1 MKLKHQFLLLALAV
15 LSFTGYSQNSDLIK
29 KSTETKI
36 ETKEIPIDPNVK
48 IGKLSNGLTY
58 YIRNNGKPEDK
69 LELRLVV
76 NAGSILETEKQLGLA
91 HFMEHMNFNG
101 TKNFQK
107 NELVDYLQSIGVQF
121 GADLNAYTSF
131 DETVYI
137 LPIPSDDPEKL
148 DKGFQ
153 ILEDWAHNAT
163 LTDEAIDAERGV
175 VLEEYRLGLGP
186 NKRMMQKYLPKLMYG
201 SKYAERLPIGTKENL
216 ENFSYEDVRSYYKD
230 WYRPDLMAVIA
241 VGDLDTA
248 ELEAKIKQHFS
259 GIAKPENPK
268 KRETFKLPNH
278 DETFVTIASDKE
290 APFSQVQIMYKD
302 KFEAPKI
309 KTTLDYRE
317 SLVKTLF
324 STMINN
330 RLSELTN
337 KPNPPFV
344 FGSTGYSG
352 TFSRSKNAYQSFAMT
367 SETGQLNGLKAL
379 LEENERVK
387 RYGFQ
392 EGEFE
397 RAKKSIM
404 ARWDKTYKDK
414 DKQESNRIIGEYV
427 NNFLEEEPIPGIEWE
442 YNMTKQ
448 YLKTIALS
456 EINKLINQF
465 IHDDNRVIILTGPEK
480 EGLELIT
487 ENQVLDLLKE
497 VESSNIEAYK
507 DADVRENLV
516 ENLLA
521 KGSILNVSKNESI
534 NTTTFTLSNGA
545 KVTFKKT
552 DFKNDEVLFEA
563 VSFGGTNLYTDEEFK
578 ATTFANGGLAEAG
591 IGGLS
596 KTDLKKMMSGKIAN
610 VSPYIQLATEGF
622 RGQAAPKDLE
632 ILFQQVYL
640 YFTDLNK
647 NKEAYQSFIN
657 RQKSFLGNLMANPQ
671 FYFSNETGKIK
682 NEGNTRY
689 TGFPTPEKMDQADY
703 DLAYIKYK
711 ERFADAGD
719 FHFFFVGNV
728 DENILKELSS
738 KYIASLPSINSNETI
753 TPTKFREKDIYQ
765 KHVVKKGKDPKSL
778 VSIVWREDDIK
789 YSEKKALEVSALG
802 EILTI
807 KLIEKLREEEGGV
820 YGVGANGNFRK
831 LSFPGVTFSIS
842 FPCGPENVDKLVA
855 AALAEV
861 EKIKQE
867 GPTTEDLNKVKESK
881 LQKYREGSKTNR
893 FWLSN
898 LTTAMQENKNP
909 ADVLKTQE
917 AINGLT
923 IEAIKNI
930 ANEFLDENYFLGILM
945 PEDN

>member
-1 MKLKHQFLLLALAV
+1 MKKQILLLIIAFLT
-15 LSFTGYSQNSDLIK
+15 FTVYSQDSDLK
-29 KSTETKI
+29 NNTSETKI
-36 ETKEIPIDPNVK
+36 ETKEIPVDPNVK
-48 IGKLSNGLTY
+48 TGKLSNGLTY

-69 LELRLVV
+69 VELRLVI
-76 NAGSILETEKQLGLA
+76 NAGSILESDRQLGLA

-148 DKGFQ
+148 EKGFQ

-186 NKRMMQKYLPKLMYG
+186 NKRMMQEYLPKLMYG

-216 ENFSYEDVRSYYKD
+216 ENFTYDDVRNYYKD
-230 WYRPDLMAVIA
+230 WYRPDLMAVVA
-241 VGDLDTA
+241 VGDLDVV
-248 ELEAKIKQHFS
+248 ELEAKIKQHFE
-259 GIAKPENPK
+259 GIKNPENPK
-268 KRETFKLPNH
+268 KRESFKLPNH
-278 DETFVTIASDKE
+278 EETFITIVSDKE
-290 APFSQVQIMYKD
+290 AQFSQVQIMYKD
-302 KFEAPKI
+302 NFDAPKI

-317 SLVKTLF
+317 TLVKQLF
-324 STMINN
+324 SAMINN

-337 KPNPPFV
+337 KSTPPFV
-344 FGSTGYSG
+344 FGSSSYGG

-367 SETGQLNGLKAL
+367 SETGQINGLKAL

-387 RYGFQ
+387 RFGFQ
-392 EGEFE
+392 ESEFK

-404 ARWDKTYKDK
+404 ARWDKIFKDK
-414 DKQESNRIIGEYV
+414 DKQESSRIIGEYV
-427 NNFLEEEPIPGIEWE
+427 NNFLDDEPIPGIEWE
-442 YNMTKQ
+442 YAMTKQ
-448 YLKTIALS
+448 YLETISLL
-456 EINKLINQF
+456 EIDKLISQF
-465 IHDDNRVIILTGPEK
+465 IHEDNRVIILTGPEK
-480 EGLELIT
+480 EGVKPVT
-487 ENQVLDLLKE
+487 ETEVLSLLKE
-497 VESSNIEAYK
+497 VESSNIVAYE
-507 DADVRENLV
+507 DAKIRENLI
-516 ENLLA
+516 ENLL
-521 KGSILNVSKNESI
+521 KEGSIIDSETNESL
-534 NTTTFTLSNGA
+534 NTTTFSLSNGA

-552 DFKNDEVLFEA
+552 DFKNDEILFEA
-563 VSFGGTNLYTDEEFK
+563 VSFGGTNLYSDEDFI

-596 KTDLKKMMSGKIAN
+596 KTDLNKMMSGKIAN
-610 VSPYIQLATEGF
+610 VSPYIQIVTEGF
-622 RGQAAPKDLE
+622 RGQSAPKDLE
-632 ILFQQVYL
+632 TLLQQVYL

-647 NKEAYQSFIN
+647 DKEAYQSFIN
-657 RQKSFLGNLMANPQ
+657 KQKSFLGNLMANPQ
-671 FYFSNETGKIK
+671 FFFSNETNKVK
-682 NEGNTRY
+682 NEGNPRF
-689 TGFPTPEKMDQADY
+689 TGFPTPDKMDKADY
-703 DLAYIKYK
+703 DLAYEKYK

-728 DENILKELSS
+728 DENILKELSV
-738 KYIASLPSINSNETI
+738 KYIASLPSTNSNEKI
-753 TPTKFREKDIYQ
+753 SPSIFREKDIYK

-778 VSIVWREDDIK
+778 VSMVWREDDIE
-789 YSEKKALEVSALG
+789 YSAKKKLEVSALG

-831 LSFPGVTFSIS
+831 LSYPGVTFSIS

-861 EKIKQE
+861 EKLKKE
-867 GPTTEDLNKVKESK
+867 GPTTEDLNKIKESK
-881 LQKYREGSKTNR
+881 LQKYREASKTNR

-898 LTTAMQENKNP
+898 LTTAMQENDNASK
-909 ADVLKTQE
+909 VLKTE
-917 AINGLT
+917 DAINALSKEG
-923 IEAIKNI
+923 IKSV
-930 ANEFLDENYFLGILM
+930 ANEFLDENYFLGILL
-945 PEDN
+945 PEED